1 MITDSQK
8 FIVDI
13 HGLLGEGGALARDGV
28 YTRMFTFSI
37 APEKSCKRTF
47 QFRRWRSELAE
58 LYAKNEMEIRAEH
71 DGSNGYNRVNDIIL
85 LH

>member
-1 MITDSQK
+1 MITDSRK

-13 HGLLGEGGALARDGV
+13 HGLLGEGGGLARDEV
-28 YTRMFTFSI
+28 YTRMFTFSN
-37 APEKSCKRTF
+37 APAKSCKRTF

-58 LYAKNEMEIRAEH
+58 LYAKNDKEICAEH
-71 DGSNGYNRVNDIIL
+71 DGSDGYNRVNNIIL